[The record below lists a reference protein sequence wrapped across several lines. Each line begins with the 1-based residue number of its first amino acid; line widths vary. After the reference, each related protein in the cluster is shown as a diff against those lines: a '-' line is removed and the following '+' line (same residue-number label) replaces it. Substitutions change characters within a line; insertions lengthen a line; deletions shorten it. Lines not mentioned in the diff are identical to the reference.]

1 MKATNFQKKIVI
13 ADDHVCVREGLIKM
27 VEEDD
32 SLLICAAVNN
42 GVQLLKAVAKHQPDL
57 VVTDIRMSEL
67 GGLEAGL
74 QIKKQFSATAL
85 LAYSADESNYLLLKL
100 LEARFDGIVFKTSS
114 KKETVLAI
122 HSVLNGRAYYCH
134 AVQEKINDLSRKNLY
149 NPRHGTIQ
157 NELKPQELQV
167 LLLLC
172 KEQTSRQ
179 IAQIMNLSE
188 RTIEGYRETLLRKT
202 NSINVAGLV
211 CYAYAN
217 GFLNGQ

>member
-1 MKATNFQKKIVI
+1 METTNFQKKIVI
-13 ADDHVCVREGLIKM
+13 ADDHVSVREGLIQM

-32 SLLICAAVNN
+32 SLHVCAAVDN
-42 GVQLLKAVAKHQPDL
+42 GLELLRAVAKHEPDL
-57 VVTDIRMSEL
+57 VVTDIRMLEL

-74 QIKKQFSATAL
+74 QIKKEFGATAV
-85 LAYSADESNYLLLKL
+85 LAYSADESPYLLLKL
-100 LEARFDGIVFKTSS
+100 LEAKFDGIVYKTAS

-122 HSVLNGRAYYCH
+122 HSVLNGRAYYCNS
-134 AVQEKINDLSRKNLY
+134 VLQKINILTRKNLY
-149 NPRHGTIQ
+149 NPRHGTVQ
-157 NELKPQELQV
+157 HELKPQELQV

-179 IAQIMNLSE
+179 IAKIMKLSI
-188 RTIEGYRETLLRKT
+188 RTIEGYRETLLNKT

-217 GFLNGQ
+217 GLINDL